1 MLAVATTAALNDF
14 FNSVNAVI
22 WGWPMLILLL
32 GTHLFMTIRLR
43 FPQRHLLKGIRLSVS
58 RDDKVDGDVHPFAAL
73 ATSLAGQIG
82 TGNIVGVATAVLA
95 GGPGA
100 VLWCWLTGI
109 FGMATKYCE
118 ALLGVKYRVR
128 THDGQMLGGP
138 MYAWERGLGRRW
150 VGALFAFF
158 TLLVSFGLGNVL
170 QGNAVAEVV
179 GETYHVSVYVTAA
192 LLTLFVG
199 IVILFGLNGITQ
211 VCSRLV
217 PFMALFYIVGCIA
230 LLVINWHWLDDAVV
244 LICRAAFT
252 PQAMGGG
259 FVGGFMIAAQHGVSR
274 GLLSNES
281 GLGSGPII
289 DASARTRNPVRQ
301 ALVSSTAPF
310 WDTVIICALT
320 GIILV
325 SSMLALGDSGSGD
338 GGAKLLTQQAF
349 AQIPLVGSH
358 VLAVSLFVFAAST
371 ILSWTCYGEK
381 MIRYIFRSSK
391 RTQRF
396 LIVGYRVLWVAF
408 TFVGAVLPLEL
419 VWNVGTTVIA
429 LMAVPNL
436 LSILLLQ
443 RVIVRDTR
451 HYLWE
456 GHLDEEMPEQ
466 PPLEDDIVKHRR

>member
-1 MLAVATTAALNDF
+1 MTEFSIQLNNLFDKI
-14 FNSVNAVI
+14 NGYI
-22 WGWPMLILLL
+22 WGWPMLLLLL
-32 GTHLFMTIRLR
+32 GTHLYMTFRLR
-43 FPQRHLLKGIRLSVS
+43 FPQRHLLTGIKLSVS
-58 RDDKVDGDVHPFAAL
+58 GEGSENGDVKPFAAL

-109 FGMATKYCE
+109 FGMATKYSE
-118 ALLGVKYRVR
+118 ALLGVKFRVR

-138 MYAWERGLGRRW
+138 MYAWERGLGKRW
-150 VGALFAFF
+150 MGILFAVF
-158 TLLVSFGLGNVL
+158 TLLVSFCLGNVL

-179 GETYHVSVYVTAA
+179 GETYHVSVYLTAA

-199 IVILFGLNGITQ
+199 IVIVFGLKGITQ
-211 VCSRLV
+211 VCSKLV
-217 PFMALFYIVGCIA
+217 PFMAAFYILGCLA
-230 LLVINWHWLDDAVV
+230 LLVINWLWLDDAVV
-244 LICRAAFT
+244 LIVRSAFT

-259 FVGGFMIAAQHGVSR
+259 LVGGFMVAAQNGVSR

-320 GIILV
+320 GIVLV
-325 SSMLALGDSGSGD
+325 SSMLSLGESGV

-349 AQIPLVGSH
+349 SLIPGVGSH

-381 MIRYIFRSSK
+381 MIRYIFRSLPRAQK
-391 RTQRF
+391 GIILVYRM
-396 LIVGYRVLWVAF
+396 LWIVF

-419 VWNVGTTVIA
+419 VWNVGTTIIA

-436 LSILLLQ
+436 LSVLLLSGTT
-443 RVIVRDTR
+443 VRETR

-456 GHLDEEMPEQ
+456 NHLDEQMRDEVPIEES
-466 PPLEDDIVKHRR
+466 LSARKEIGRR

>member
-1 MLAVATTAALNDF
+1 MSDFTALLNNF
-14 FNSVNAVI
+14 FNSVNGFI
-22 WGWPMLILLL
+22 WGWPMLLLLL
-32 GTHLFMTIRLR
+32 GTHLFMTLRLR

-58 RDDKVDGDVHPFAAL
+58 RDSQVNGDVNPFAAL

-138 MYAWERGLGRRW
+138 MYAWERGLGHRW
-150 VGALFAFF
+150 VGILFAIF
-158 TLLVSFGLGNVL
+158 TLFCSFGLGNVL

-179 GETYHVSVYVTAA
+179 GETYHISTYTTAA
-192 LLTLFVG
+192 VLTVFVG
-199 IVILFGLNGITQ
+199 AVILFGLKGITE

-217 PFMALFYIVGCIA
+217 PLMAAFYILGCIA
-230 LLVINWHWLDDAVV
+230 LLVINWHWLDDAIV
-244 LICRAAFT
+244 LIVKSAFT

-259 FVGGFMIAAQHGVSR
+259 FVGGFMIAAQNGVSR

-289 DASARTRNPVRQ
+289 DASARTRNPVQQ

-325 SSMLALGDSGSGD
+325 SSMLSLGENGTE
-338 GGAKLLTQQAF
+338 GAKILTQQAF
-349 AQIPLVGSH
+349 SGIPVVGSH

-381 MIRYIFRSSK
+381 MIRYIIRGSQK
-391 RTQRF
+391 TQGRIIMIYR
-396 LIVGYRVLWVAF
+396 LLWIVF

-429 LMAVPNL
+429 FMAVPNL
-436 LSILLLQ
+436 LSILLLSG
-443 RVIVRDTR
+443 VIVRETR

-456 GHLDEEMPEQ
+456 NHLDEVMTEE
-466 PPLEDDIVKHRR
+466 PPLEDEIAASRKKKG

>member
-1 MLAVATTAALNDF
+1 MTEFSIQLNNLFDKI
-14 FNSVNAVI
+14 NGYI
-22 WGWPMLILLL
+22 WGWPMLLLLL
-32 GTHLFMTIRLR
+32 GTHLYMTFRLR
-43 FPQRHLLKGIRLSVS
+43 FPQRHLLTGIKLSVS
-58 RDDKVDGDVHPFAAL
+58 GEGSENGDVNPFAAL

-109 FGMATKYCE
+109 FGMATKYSE
-118 ALLGVKYRVR
+118 ALLGVKFRVR

-138 MYAWERGLGRRW
+138 MYAWERGLGKRW
-150 VGALFAFF
+150 MGILFAVF
-158 TLLVSFGLGNVL
+158 TLLVSFCLGNVL

-179 GETYHVSVYVTAA
+179 GETYHVSVYLTAA

-199 IVILFGLNGITQ
+199 IVIVFGLKGITQ
-211 VCSRLV
+211 VCSKLV
-217 PFMALFYIVGCIA
+217 PFMAAFYILGCLA
-230 LLVINWHWLDDAVV
+230 LLVINWLWLDDAIV
-244 LICRAAFT
+244 LIVRSAFT

-259 FVGGFMIAAQHGVSR
+259 LVGGFMVAAQNGVSR

-320 GIILV
+320 GIVLV
-325 SSMLALGDSGSGD
+325 SSMLSLGESGV

-349 AQIPLVGSH
+349 SLIPGVGSH

-381 MIRYIFRSSK
+381 MIRYIFRSLPRAQK
-391 RTQRF
+391 GIILVYRM
-396 LIVGYRVLWVAF
+396 LWIVF

-419 VWNVGTTVIA
+419 VWNVGTTIIA

-436 LSILLLQ
+436 LSVLLLSGTT
-443 RVIVRDTR
+443 VRETR
-451 HYLWE
+451 YYLWE
-456 GHLDEEMPEQ
+456 NRLDEQMRDEVPIEES
-466 PPLEDDIVKHRR
+466 LSARKEIGRR